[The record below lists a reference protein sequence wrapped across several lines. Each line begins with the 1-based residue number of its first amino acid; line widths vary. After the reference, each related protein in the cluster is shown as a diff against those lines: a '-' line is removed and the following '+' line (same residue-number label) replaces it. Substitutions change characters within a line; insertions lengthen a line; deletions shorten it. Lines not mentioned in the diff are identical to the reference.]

1 MKNDKGISII
11 SFILTILI
19 FILIGFIG
27 YELFCV
33 DIFEIMDNVA
43 TVNSASSKNKVIYN
57 NKDEIEEDE
66 DISII
71 EPIVDNNKER

>member
-27 YELFCV
+27 YELFYV
-33 DIFEIMDNVA
+33 DIFEIMDDVA

>member
-19 FILIGFIG
+19 FILIGVIG

-33 DIFEIMDNVA
+33 DIFEIMDDVA
-43 TVNSASSKNKVIYN
+43 TVNSSSSKNKVIYN
-57 NKDEIEEDE
+57 NKDETEEDE

>member
-27 YELFCV
+27 YELFYV

-57 NKDEIEEDE
+57 NKDETEEDE